1 MTINKSGAGGSPASQ
16 PVLTERQDEAG
27 ERHPNPTDGK
37 HRCQAAPCG
46 GISPRSRS
54 SENAF
59 QTAFCLEQKEMAM
72 ALTEMTRDEAVRYI
86 ERVLKDMR
94 NVVDGNYSDC
104 PRICTAINR

>member
-1 MTINKSGAGGSPASQ
+1 
-16 PVLTERQDEAG
+16 
-27 ERHPNPTDGK
+27 
-37 HRCQAAPCG
+37 
-46 GISPRSRS
+46 
-54 SENAF
+54 
-59 QTAFCLEQKEMAM
+59 M